1 MGLVTDLLYIIV
13 KFVRRFSLQNIPNFL
28 LFSTF
33 NALGDCA
40 TILAVYRTMSEN
52 ALNALNAL
60 NATYRKE
67 STKSGLPRFG
77 LRYFDVPGV
86 PRDSFKD

>member
-1 MGLVTDLLYIIV
+1 MGLVTDLLCIIV

-40 TILAVYRTMSEN
+40 MILAVYRTMSEN
-52 ALNALNAL
+52 ASKITL